1 METFGKMITHNI
13 GSTVISICES
23 TAQCVVYEPTDTYF
37 NEILNFI
44 DTNNYI
50 CVGACGKIAQ
60 RFVHYAGGTA
70 VETQAEL
77 DKIEKTFE

>member
-1 METFGKMITHNI
+1 MITHNI

-23 TAQCVVYEPTDTYF
+23 TAQCLVYEPTDTYF

-44 DTNNYI
+44 EKSNYV
-50 CVGACGKIAQ
+50 CVGACGNIAE

-70 VETQAEL
+70 YKTQDEL
-77 DKIEKTFE
+77 NQLEQSFQ

>member
-1 METFGKMITHNI
+1 MITHNI

-23 TAQCVVYEPTDTYF
+23 TAQCLVYEPTDTYF

-50 CVGACGKIAQ
+50 CVGACGNIAE

-70 VETQAEL
+70 YKTQDEL
-77 DKIEKTFE
+77 NQLEQSFQ